1 MFLNN
6 SLISK
11 CFSLILGVP
20 KETLH
25 GERRV
30 AITPSVAASLI
41 KKGFTVNVESGA
53 GVEANFKDAGISSH
67 CYDFVK
73 TFKLRR
79 KLLLAM
85 INWVLEFDVWILR
98 NCTLTISDYEISGAN
113 VVDKKSAFNT
123 DIVLKVRAP
132 TLKEAGLLRDQ
143 VTKRDHLYFLK

>member
-1 MFLNN
+1 M
-6 SLISK
+6 ISK

-67 CYDFVK
+67 YYDFVK
-73 TFKLRR
+73 TFKLRQ

-85 INWVLEFDVWILR
+85 IN
-98 NCTLTISDYEISGAN
+98 
-113 VVDKKSAFNT
+113 
-123 DIVLKVRAP
+123 
-132 TLKEAGLLRDQ
+132 
-143 VTKRDHLYFLK
+143 